1 MWAIFNSVKWL
12 LTSLIDRRYVDNK
25 NIILFVYGFVNK
37 LIVKLHK
44 DDLFNRKTGSYQK
57 ILLFR

>member
-1 MWAIFNSVKWL
+1 MS
-12 LTSLIDRRYVDNK
+12 SLIDRKDVHIW